1 LDNVDYGGCKVVDMS
16 MMPETLLPAPQ
27 YVVLDTEDETYA
39 FSSIDKLVCKNGLFY
54 IMDFR
59 ARKISV
65 FDGGGKGVFAFS
77 KNGRGPGEYLQ
88 VSDFDIDENGDF
100 WILDAQSDAL
110 FHYRADGTFVS
121 SAKTETEFSFMKYI
135 GGGKLLLSVASYD
148 SSDEKDVKVLVAD
161 TTMAVTERYSYG
173 SSNQEQDTEM
183 VFPSLGFCKKGDRI
197 YYVSNGIEDDVA
209 VFDENGGFE
218 GVVHFDFAGRT
229 VPSEMKS
236 SVEEHWEEF
245 MDYSFPT
252 KTVCPVGDDVLVGCV
267 VEISEEGMY
276 SDYVMD
282 RKTKT
287 IYKQG
292 PESQGLFLIG
302 MGDGKLVYMLYPGLE
317 GDDLCPPLP
326 QEVKD
331 AYDAGLDVI
340 AYRNL

>member
-1 LDNVDYGGCKVVDMS
+1 VDYGGCKVLDMS

-88 VSDFDIDENGDF
+88 VSDFDI
-100 WILDAQSDAL
+100 
-110 FHYRADGTFVS
+110 
-121 SAKTETEFSFMKYI
+121 
-135 GGGKLLLSVASYD
+135 
-148 SSDEKDVKVLVAD
+148 
-161 TTMAVTERYSYG
+161 
-173 SSNQEQDTEM
+173 
-183 VFPSLGFCKKGDRI
+183 
-197 YYVSNGIEDDVA
+197 
-209 VFDENGGFE
+209 DENGGFE